1 MMNSR
6 KSDIKIRW
14 SLMIKLFKLPS
25 SWRLNEDIYAA
36 VDSCETTQEIW
47 LHVQQMM
54 KGSDIGAQ
62 EKKAKLF
69 NKWERNQNGT
79 GNVVA
84 ARAEGT
90 GYGYNDNQIR
100 CYNCRGLGH
109 YARNCT
115 VRPRRRDAA
124 YLQTQLLIAQKEE
137 AKIQLQAEEYD
148 LMSVAADINEI
159 EEVNA
164 SCILMANLQQAS
176 TSGIQTDKAPIYD
189 SDGSAKVHCDNG
201 YNNDDI
207 GNMFTQEDQYYE
219 LREPIPESHLVQQND
234 SDVITAAPSVEQS
247 GGIVEQHSATVE
259 EIHAY
264 YQSLY
269 KNLAVEGNILITR
282 VYFVE
287 GLGHNLFSVGQFCDS
302 DLEVAFKRNTCFI
315 RNLEGVYL
323 LKGNQTSN
331 LYTSISMDMPLHHE
345 FSSWLVPGSTSS
357 GLDLTYAPSIITTQ
371 KPTEPELDLLFEAM
385 YDDNIVAYMDSLDD
399 FAKKYKYT
407 GIYDSSTVY
416 DEVNKYLNSM
426 KKFHNDGI
434 GERVMNQVKA
444 NNRKEQK
451 IGGFDSEMEHHNVIN
466 IMRLLQDDDMEE
478 IQVAN
483 MVGLQ
488 TVRELEDEF
497 VKKFC
502 MTILKLQEIVNDYD
516 QNKKKKKKKKKKKQQ
531 QPIRSLSKKESKHVT
546 WNADHA
552 GCQDTC
558 RSTSGSV
565 QFLGNKL
572 VSWSSKKQKST
583 AISTIEAKYIVMA
596 GCCAQI
602 LWMRSQLS
610 DYGFAFSKIPLYCD
624 NRSAIALCCNNVQ
637 HSRSKHIDIRH
648 HFIREQ
654 VENGVVELYFV
665 SMDYQLADIFTKALP
680 RERFKFIL
688 SRPGM
693 KNTMVNM
700 SNPASDILDEQALAI
715 APPTRTDDQILPLH
729 KWVPSSMRPSQ
740 HLLRFLQSIFSSS
753 GKPCFII
760 QLLGHTAVK
769 LLDMTGQDSMYFRFF
784 GVSLIAPTLTML
796 KGFGNNLFNPYKPSS
811 QTSKK
816 TGSPLHYSHEDHAL
830 GILRT
835 TIKEGGE
842 IFKMPIPDALL
853 TNAIKRA
860 PYYGGYQ
867 THVAEYQ
874 KYLEEERNKAEGKVV
889 PESSKATKVTKTKA
903 TTVIKSSDDTA
914 PKPTSTQPPKPTL
927 APTESPKII
936 QSKKRKQVK
945 ETSNA
950 PPATKQLKPGK
961 VTKKSMSKSTL
972 KLVDEFVDEG
982 GPAKEPEY
990 HDEEADLQRALELS
1004 LKELER
1010 TQGAARPVVIRETKS
1025 KKLQPLL
1032 EVQGKGKE
1040 KRCTSLTTGL
1050 SGDAESRLLDA
1061 ESDHVD
1067 SEMESDEPGI
1077 SVTKETDTEMEI
1089 TEEHIH
1095 EEFTSTMYLNVQDT
1109 LKLPVEEHSSDAD
1122 KEKIHAEAEV
1132 ESMVTVTIQK
1142 DTSYVLPMQFKV
1154 VDVTRPRPDSLPPST
1169 TLVAT
1174 PTTTPTRATTIPTTT
1189 TETTTTITTTTL
1201 PPPPPQP

>member
-1 MMNSR
+1 MSTQQ
-6 KSDIKIRW
+6 
-14 SLMIKLFKLPS
+14 
-25 SWRLNEDIYAA
+25 DIYAA
-36 VDSCETTQEIW
+36 GSKNRPPMLNKDNYVPWSSRLLRYAKNKSNGKLIYDSITKASVTDDELTEADIKQMEADDQAIQTILLGLPEFLMAHSQNSYNYPVIHSDQPSPSSYMQQP
-47 LHVQQMM
+47 LPNNNYNPQPSFNQNYVQQTMINLDNI
-54 KGSDIGAQ
+54 SDPTIAMNMALALMAKAFKLSTPTNNNKRISSNPRNRQIAQ
-62 EKKAKLF
+62 PGMNMGQDRHIQNVRGNGGNQFGQYIVQNVGNQVVQNPGVQNVGNQNGLIVFSKIPHP
-69 NKWERNQNGT
+69 NRNQNGT

-84 ARAEGT
+84 VRAEGT

-137 AKIQLQAEEYD
+137 AKIQLQAED
-148 LMSVAADINEI
+148 KHQHPVFRLTKLQSMTRMAQLRMD
-159 EEVNA
+159 
-164 SCILMANLQQAS
+164 SCDPVDTPMVDRLKLTKDPLGILGLWYL
-176 TSGIQTDKAPIYD
+176 KD
-189 SDGSAKVHCDNG
+189 SD
-201 YNNDDI
+201 
-207 GNMFTQEDQYYE
+207 TT
-219 LREPIPESHLVQQND
+219 L
-234 SDVITAAPSVEQS
+234 TAYV
-247 GGIVEQHSATVE
+247 
-259 EIHAY
+259 
-264 YQSLY
+264 
-269 KNLAVEGNILITR
+269 
-282 VYFVE
+282 
-287 GLGHNLFSVGQFCDS
+287 D
-302 DLEVAFKRNTCFI
+302 
-315 RNLEGVYL
+315 
-323 LKGNQTSN
+323 
-331 LYTSISMDMPLHHE
+331 
-345 FSSWLVPGSTSS
+345 
-357 GLDLTYAPSIITTQ
+357 
-371 KPTEPELDLLFEAM
+371 
-385 YDDNIVAYMDSLDD
+385 
-399 FAKKYKYT
+399 
-407 GIYDSSTVY
+407 
-416 DEVNKYLNSM
+416 
-426 KKFHNDGI
+426 
-434 GERVMNQVKA
+434 
-444 NNRKEQK
+444 
-451 IGGFDSEMEHHNVIN
+451 
-466 IMRLLQDDDMEE
+466 
-478 IQVAN
+478 
-483 MVGLQ
+483 
-488 TVRELEDEF
+488 
-497 VKKFC
+497 
-502 MTILKLQEIVNDYD
+502 
-516 QNKKKKKKKKKKKQQ
+516 
-531 QPIRSLSKKESKHVT
+531 
-546 WNADHA
+546 ADHA

-583 AISTIEAKYIVMA
+583 
-596 GCCAQI
+596 
-602 LWMRSQLS
+602 LS

-688 SRPGM
+688 SRPD
-693 KNTMVNM
+693 TMVDM
-700 SNPASDILDEQALAI
+700 SNPASDIPAEQALAI
-715 APPTRTDDQILPLH
+715 APPTRTDDQILPLL
-729 KWVPSSMRPSQ
+729 KWVPIGMRPSQ

-760 QLLGHTAVK
+760 QLLGHTAVIVAPP
-769 LLDMTGQDSMYFRFF
+769 LSDGVIEHVNTLGYPSTLRNMSVMTVNALYQPWRAILSMINMY
-784 GVSLIAPTLTML
+784 LI
-796 KGFGNNLFNPYKPSS
+796 G
-811 QTSKK
+811 K
-816 TGSPLHYSHEDHAL
+816 TARHDRPRQH
-830 GILRT
+830 
-835 TIKEGGE
+835 
-842 IFKMPIPDALL
+842 
-853 TNAIKRA
+853 
-860 PYYGGYQ
+860 
-867 THVAEYQ
+867 
-874 KYLEEERNKAEGKVV
+874 YLEEERNKAEGKVV
-889 PESSKATKVTKTKA
+889 PESSKATKVTITKA

-914 PKPTSTQPPKPTL
+914 PKPTSSQPPKPTL

-936 QSKKRKQVK
+936 QSKKRKKVK

-990 HDEEADLQRALELS
+990 HDEEADLQRALKLS

-1040 KRCTSLTTGL
+1040 KVIDEQAARDLFTLLTPKRKSSTDQFIFQRCTSLTTEL
-1050 SGDAESRLLDA
+1050 SRDAESPLLDA
-1061 ESDHVD
+1061 ESDRVD
-1067 SEMESDEPGI
+1067 SEMESDEPVI

-1089 TEEHIH
+1089 TEEQIH
-1095 EEFTSTMYLNVQDT
+1095 EEFTSTMYPNVQDT

-1142 DTSYVLPMQFKV
+1142 DTSSVLPMQFKV

-1174 PTTTPTRATTIPTTT
+1174 PTTTPTTATTIPTTT
-1189 TETTTTITTTTL
+1189 TETTTAITTTTTL